1 MLVNPNWKNEPL
13 HALKLVLNAIKNKDI
28 RIKYLT
34 VYEDFVESLNFVSL
48 KEKKNNGLNSQNTP
62 IPSNNIKDPL
72 ERQIQIFDYDANEYE
87 IDLVLQN
94 YGKSSPTSKNLKIQW
109 NKPINKRIF
118 KGELI
123 CSFEAKKGT
132 AYSYGRNK
140 IYASEDCILI
150 RKEKEEFFTKNQVV
164 GYVRAFNNDL
174 DFQKLQKETKKI
186 ELEKEEK
193 RKIDAKYQKRINQ
206 KKLVL
211 GLLMG
216 LYFVVVIFWDGFEI
230 FYEEPWQWW
239 LFLYPGCLIPYF
251 IIKTLLNIKD

>member
-1 MLVNPNWKNEPL
+1 MFFHK
-13 HALKLVLNAIKNKDI
+13 
-28 RIKYLT
+28 T
-34 VYEDFVESLNFVSL
+34 
-48 KEKKNNGLNSQNTP
+48 
-62 IPSNNIKDPL
+62 
-72 ERQIQIFDYDANEYE
+72 
-87 IDLVLQN
+87 
-94 YGKSSPTSKNLKIQW
+94 GKS
-109 NKPINKRIF
+109 
-118 KGELI
+118 
-123 CSFEAKKGT
+123 KKL
-132 AYSYGRNK
+132 YINK

-150 RKEKEEFFTKNQVV
+150 RKEKEKFFTKNQIV

-174 DFQKLQKETKKI
+174 DFQKLEKKTKKKNQKKK
-186 ELEKEEK
+186 EKK
-193 RKIDAKYQKRINQ
+193 SKYQKRINQ